1 MDVPLISVYTRHSEG
16 CKHAGDRFHKQC
28 KCKKWVE
35 YFHNGKQYRV
45 SAKTRS
51 WAIAEEVK
59 RTLEE
64 QFKNGVTA
72 PAVTAPAS
80 TGRATVKEKAAL
92 FITGKEG
99 ENVSIAVL
107 RKYRYELPR
116 FEAFLSKR
124 SKFYPS
130 DITLDDLVE
139 YRATW
144 NELSKITQQKMQ
156 ERLRAFLKFA
166 CPKDNLFDLLQ
177 LKGIRIKAKD
187 RPKPQPFTDAELSRL
202 LAQVLV
208 TFPDE
213 PRCSRVTALIHLM
226 VSTGLAI
233 VDAVKL
239 EKKDFEKG
247 WLNIERQ
254 KTGRSVKQKLPSAL
268 LKELLTVTNGNPR
281 FVFWNGDIKLSS
293 LTGLFQANLRDVM
306 KDAKVYTH
314 GDLSHRFRDTY
325 VKFLFDHGC
334 TTTQVADAIGD
345 TEAIVVKHYKEWIVD
360 EDLLQKLP
368 QRTFGAQA

>member
-1 MDVPLISVYTRHSEG
+1 MDVPLISIIVRHSDD
-16 CKHAGDRFHKQC
+16 CKQKGDRFFKRC
-28 KCKKWVE
+28 DCKKWLE
-35 YFHNGKQYRV
+35 YFHNGKQVRV
-45 SAKTRS
+45 AAKTRS

-64 QFKNGVTA
+64 QFKNGITA
-72 PAVTAPAS
+72 PAVATAS
-80 TGRATVKEKAAL
+80 TGRVTMKDKVAL

-99 ENVSIAVL
+99 ENVSVAVL

-144 NELSKITQQKMQ
+144 TDLAKITQQKMQ

-166 CPKDNLFDLLQ
+166 CTKDNLFDLLK
-177 LKGIRIKAKD
+177 LKGIRIKAAD
-187 RPKPQPFTDAELSRL
+187 RPKPQPFTDAELARL
-202 LAQVLV
+202 LAQVRKN
-208 TFPDE
+208 FPDE

-239 EKKDFEKG
+239 EKKNFEGG
-247 WLNIERQ
+247 WLNITRQ
-254 KTGRSVKQKLPSAL
+254 KTGRPVRQKLTPERM
-268 LKELLTVTNGNPR
+268 KELLAVTNGNPK

-293 LTGLFQANLRDVM
+293 LTGLFQTNLREVM
-306 KDAKVYTH
+306 KDAKVYTP

-325 VKFLFDHGC
+325 VKFLFDNGC
-334 TTTQVADAIGD
+334 STLQVADAIGD
-345 TEAIVVKHYKEWIVD
+345 TEAIVVKHYRSLVPD
-360 EDLLQKLP
+360 DQLSKLP
-368 QRTFGAQA
+368 QRSFSAQA

>member
-16 CKHAGDRFHKQC
+16 CKYAGDRFHKQC

-72 PAVTAPAS
+72 PAVAPAS

-107 RKYRYELPR
+107 RKYRHELPR

-166 CPKDNLFDLLQ
+166 CPKDNLFDLLK
-177 LKGIRIKAKD
+177 LKGIRIKAAD
-187 RPKPQPFTDAELSRL
+187 RPKPQPFTDQELNRL
-202 LAQVLV
+202 LAQVPKN
-208 TFPDE
+208 FPDE

-239 EKKDFEKG
+239 ENKNFDNG
-247 WLNIERQ
+247 WLNIIRQ
-254 KTGRSVKQKLPSAL
+254 KTERPVRQKLHPTL
-268 LKELLTVTNGNPR
+268 LKELQTVTNGNPR
-281 FVFWNGDIKLSS
+281 FVFWNGEIKLSS
-293 LTGLFQANLRDVM
+293 LTGLFQANLREVM
-306 KDAKVYTH
+306 KDADVYTH

-325 VKFLFDHGC
+325 VKFLFDSGC
-334 TTTQVADAIGD
+334 STTQVADAIGD
-345 TEAIVVKHYKEWIVD
+345 TEAIVVKHYRSLVPD
-360 EDLLQKLP
+360 DQLSKLP
-368 QRTFGAQA
+368 QRSFEARV

>member
-1 MDVPLISVYTRHSEG
+1 MEVPLISIIVRHSED
-16 CKHAGDRFHKQC
+16 CKQKGDRFFKRC
-28 KCKKWVE
+28 ECKKWLE
-35 YFHNGKQYRV
+35 YFHNGKQVRV
-45 SAKTRS
+45 AAKTRS

-64 QFKNGVTA
+64 QFKNGDSA
-72 PAVTAPAS
+72 PKIATPSA
-80 TGRATVKEKAAL
+80 GRVTVKEKVAL

-99 ENVSIAVL
+99 ENVSVAVL

-130 DITLDDLVE
+130 DLTLDDLVE
-139 YRATW
+139 FRSTW
-144 NELSKITQQKMQ
+144 ADLAKITQQKMQ

-166 CPKDNLFDLLQ
+166 CTKDNLFDLLK
-177 LKGIRIKAKD
+177 LKGIRIKAAD
-187 RPKPQPFTDAELSRL
+187 RPKPQPLSDEELNRL
-202 LAQVLV
+202 LAQVPKN
-208 TFPDE
+208 FPDE

-239 EKKDFEKG
+239 EKTNFASG
-247 WLNIERQ
+247 WLNITRQ
-254 KTGRSVKQKLPSAL
+254 KTGRTVRQKLTSAL
-268 LKELLTVTNGNPR
+268 LKELHTVTNGNPKY
-281 FVFWNGDIKLSS
+281 VFWNGDIKLSS
-293 LTGLFQANLRDVM
+293 LTGLFQTNLREVM

-325 VKFLFDHGC
+325 VKFLFDNGC
-334 TTTQVADAIGD
+334 STLEVADAIGD
-345 TEAIVVKHYKEWIVD
+345 TEAIVVKHYRSLVPDAKLE
-360 EDLLQKLP
+360 KLP
-368 QRTFGAQA
+368 QRSFEARP

>member
-1 MDVPLISVYTRHSEG
+1 MEVPLISIIVRHSEG
-16 CKHAGDRFHKQC
+16 CKYEGDRFYKRC
-28 KCKKWVE
+28 DCKKWLE
-35 YFHNGKQYRV
+35 YFHSGKQQRV
-45 SAKTRS
+45 AAKTRS

-72 PAVTAPAS
+72 PAVVPAS
-80 TGRATVKEKAAL
+80 TGRATVKEKVAL

-99 ENVSIAVL
+99 ENVSVAVL

-124 SKFYPS
+124 SNFYPS

-144 NELSKITQQKMQ
+144 ADLAKITQQKMQ

-166 CPKDNLFDLLQ
+166 CPKDNLFDLLK
-177 LKGIRIKAKD
+177 LKGIRIKAAD
-187 RPKPQPFTDAELSRL
+187 RPKPQPFTDAELNRL
-202 LAQVLV
+202 LAQVSV
-208 TFPDE
+208 TFHDE
-213 PRCSRVTALIHLM
+213 PRRSRVIALIHLM

-239 EKKDFEKG
+239 EKKNFEGG
-247 WLNIERQ
+247 WLNIIRQ
-254 KTGRSVKQKLPSAL
+254 KTERPVRQKLPTTL
-268 LKELLTVTNGNPR
+268 LNELRTVTNGNPR

-293 LTGLFQANLRDVM
+293 LTGLFQTNLREVM
-306 KDAKVYTH
+306 KAANVYTH
-314 GDLSHRFRDTY
+314 GDLSHRFRDSY
-325 VKFLFDHGC
+325 VKFLFDNGC
-334 TTTQVADAIGD
+334 STTQVADAIGD
-345 TEAIVVKHYKEWIVD
+345 TEAIVVKHYRSLVPD
-360 EDLLQKLP
+360 DQLSKLP
-368 QRTFGAQA
+368 QRHFSAQA